1 MSGVDQA
8 GWNGRKRALPLRDGR
23 SLAFI
28 DAGAGDVPL
37 FLLHGYTDSSRSWSL
52 IEPHLARGYRLV
64 MPDLPGHGLSAASPS
79 PRLKA
84 FADDVAELADAL
96 GIARFAVVGHSMG
109 AMTALVL
116 AACHPA
122 RVTALASICGSVTPG
137 RLAQTTLGAEIA
149 ALSDPIDPQSAFLQ
163 AWHACARPVDAAF
176 LRWVAR
182 EAAAMPAPRWQA
194 LYAMLEAADLSR
206 ISEAVRAPLLLL
218 AGEEDALFG
227 EPHRAALRHAFPNAT
242 VGVLAGH
249 SHNPH
254 WESPALVAA
263 ALAGFL
269 AAQPL

>member
-1 MSGVDQA
+1 MSDVDQA

-52 IEPHLARGYRLV
+52 IEPHLAREYRLV
-64 MPDLPGHGLSAASPS
+64 MPDLPGHGLSAATPL
-79 PRLKA
+79 PRLEA

-116 AACHPA
+116 AARHPA

-137 RLAQTTLGAEIA
+137 LVAQTTLGAEIA

-227 EPHRAALRHAFPNAT
+227 EPHRAALRHAFPYAMVEN
-242 VGVLAGH
+242 LAGH